1 MQPDRPKHPN
11 DLRPL
16 PKRPPDQDQPPKSE
30 AAAPGHDER
39 QPLQGKDLMDL

>member
-16 PKRPPDQDQPPKSE
+16 PKWPPDLDQPSE
-30 AAAPGHDER
+30 AAAPGHGER
-39 QPLQGKDLMDL
+39 EPLQGKDLQDL